1 MSISVLAPV
10 SGVLSSLEHA
20 PDPIFSMGALGWGV
34 AIDPPREHASV
45 IAPVDGVIERL
56 EPYVFSISW
65 DGGAVMVQVGIG
77 GERTAGK
84 GYTLHKQRGDEVRAG
99 EPIVSWHPDE
109 LEALG
114 VTPLVLVVAIERSE
128 FDLSRVRTSGEIGV
142 GDVAFV
148 IPK

>member
-1 MSISVLAPV
+1 MPLSVLAPV

-34 AIDPPREHASV
+34 AIEPPRAHASV
-45 IAPVDGVIERL
+45 VAPVDGVVERIE
-56 EPYVFSISW
+56 PHVFSISW

-77 GERTAGK
+77 GERTGGQ
-84 GYTLHKQRGDEVRAG
+84 GYALHKQRGDEVRAG
-99 EPIVSWHPDE
+99 EPIVSWHPSE

-114 VTPLVLVVAIERSE
+114 VTPLVLVVAIERGE
-128 FDLSRVRTSGEIGV
+128 FDLSRVRTSGEIVV

-148 IPK
+148 IPT